1 MPTHLYTIQDIFDGA
16 RNSHRKIVIMGK
28 KLQNFIRFAHEN
40 GYLNYQEELIGDLSN
55 VNDDNAILLICDDKA
70 NAYAAINKIVN
81 GYDKYITLKQGDAV
95 LFAEPRY
102 DSNEKVIVK
111 LENDIAMAGCK
122 IVNLPKDKKILHH
135 ASQEDLMLMLKLLNP
150 KYYMPVKGEYRY
162 LVNNANLANA
172 IGIPAENILLKQ
184 NGDVVLFENG
194 KLVDKQEHIKIKD
207 VLIDGKSSDDIGELV
222 IKDREMLS
230 ENGIV
235 LITATLSKKDKTILV
250 GPEVTTKGFIYVRD
264 SKDIIHNI
272 KTISED
278 VITRNIVDGKIDY
291 NTIKTE
297 IRSELSSY
305 LYEETESKP
314 MIIAVVQEV

>member
-1 MPTHLYTIQDIFDGA
+1 MKITIIT
-16 RNSHRKIVIMGK
+16 VC
-28 KLQNFIRFAHEN
+28 
-40 GYLNYQEELIGDLSN
+40 
-55 VNDDNAILLICDDKA
+55 VNAEKTIKDTIES
-70 NAYAAINKIVN
+70 V
-81 GYDKYITLKQGDAV
+81 LKQSYKD
-95 LFAEPRY
+95 FEY
-102 DSNEKVIVK
+102 IIV
-111 LENDIAMAGCK
+111 
-122 IVNLPKDKKILHH
+122 
-135 ASQEDLMLMLKLLNP
+135 
-150 KYYMPVKGEYRY
+150 
-162 LVNNANLANA
+162 
-172 IGIPAENILLKQ
+172 
-184 NGDVVLFENG
+184 
-194 KLVDKQEHIKIKD
+194 
-207 VLIDGKSSDDIGELV
+207 DGKSSDDIGELV

-272 KTISED
+272 KAISED

>member
-1 MPTHLYTIQDIFDGA
+1 MW
-16 RNSHRKIVIMGK
+16 
-28 KLQNFIRFAHEN
+28 
-40 GYLNYQEELIGDLSN
+40 
-55 VNDDNAILLICDDKA
+55 
-70 NAYAAINKIVN
+70 
-81 GYDKYITLKQGDAV
+81 
-95 LFAEPRY
+95 
-102 DSNEKVIVK
+102 
-111 LENDIAMAGCK
+111 
-122 IVNLPKDKKILHH
+122 KD
-135 ASQEDLMLMLKLLNP
+135 
-150 KYYMPVKGEYRY
+150 
-162 LVNNANLANA
+162 
-172 IGIPAENILLKQ
+172 NILLKQ

>member
-1 MPTHLYTIQDIFDGA
+1 
-16 RNSHRKIVIMGK
+16 
-28 KLQNFIRFAHEN
+28 
-40 GYLNYQEELIGDLSN
+40 
-55 VNDDNAILLICDDKA
+55 
-70 NAYAAINKIVN
+70 
-81 GYDKYITLKQGDAV
+81 
-95 LFAEPRY
+95 
-102 DSNEKVIVK
+102 
-111 LENDIAMAGCK
+111 MAGCK